1 MIYDISYE
9 NEAFVGQSLMVSLK
23 QLDGDSDVPYNT
35 VLLLEV
41 STINV

>member
-1 MIYDISYE
+1 MIVSYE
-9 NEAFVGQSLMVSLK
+9 NEAFVGQLLMVNFK
-23 QLDGDSDVPYNT
+23 QLDGDSGVPCNI